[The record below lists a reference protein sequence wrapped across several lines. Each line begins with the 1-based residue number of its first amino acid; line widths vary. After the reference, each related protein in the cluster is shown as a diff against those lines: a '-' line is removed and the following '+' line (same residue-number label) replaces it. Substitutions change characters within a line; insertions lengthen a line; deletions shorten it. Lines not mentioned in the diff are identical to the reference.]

1 MGGLRVGDDGDEMM
15 PVDAI
20 ALRALTRSLGRCKK
34 ILLRHFGCS
43 AINSQK
49 MTSRKKVLNW
59 TATPPAAPC
68 HDQEESE
75 ENCCV
80 LLPFLPSPDN
90 FRLKPETQFALRR
103 SLFFLHRYRQ
113 TEKLLVE
120 VPWI

>member
-1 MGGLRVGDDGDEMM
+1 MM
-15 PVDAI
+15 PVDAT
-20 ALRALTRSLGRCKK
+20 APRSPAPCSLGRCKK
-34 ILLRHFGCS
+34 ILRHFGCS

-80 LLPFLPSPDN
+80 LLPPRP
-90 FRLKPETQFALRR
+90 TIFALNRKRSLHSLRR
-103 SLFFLHRYRQ
+103 SLFFLQ
-113 TEKLLVE
+113 TQKLHNE